1 MAGPVILAVDE
12 DPDALRDLDQE
23 LNDRYARHY
32 RVRTM
37 GSALAALEWRAELSA
52 AGEEVALI
60 LAGQGLPGM
69 TGSDLPLDI
78 HRDQQGFIL
87 TGTDLPDNRSWPLE
101 RRPFLLETSMPAV
114 FGAGDVRHGSG
125 SGSPR
130 RWARVLSRFSYF
142 TDCSTRITAFAGTA

>member
-1 MAGPVILAVDE
+1 
-12 DPDALRDLDQE
+12 
-23 LNDRYARHY
+23 
-32 RVRTM
+32 M
-37 GSALAALEWRAELSA
+37 GSALAALEWLAELSA